1 MGATVKKGAIER
13 TNALAELGLNEEIL
27 RKVILEGEAARN
39 RCTANDAPC
48 IPGIVAWGAS
58 VRSLRDELIPQP
70 HNWVKNNDD
79 NFPTVVSPDGKIA
92 IAVATG
98 DEGTGQ
104 EKANPKTKYP
114 KGIAAEEAINRNLNS
129 LFAEVRAAA
138 QAEKEKRNNKQ
149 TWILLKHRNKDTVFA
164 ELSLPASMTKNEQV
178 KNWLTR
184 IILDPIKTDPNIEIE
199 DDSSEVPIDV
209 PVRRRS

>member
-13 TNALAELGLNEEIL
+13 TNALAELGLSEKIVRE
-27 RKVILEGEAARN
+27 VILDGEAARN
-39 RCTANDAPC
+39 SCTANDAPC
-48 IPGIVAWGAS
+48 IPGIIAWGRS
-58 VRSLRDELIPQP
+58 VRSLRDNLIPKG
-70 HNWVKNNDD
+70 WEKNNED
-79 NFPTVVSPDGKIA
+79 NFPTVVSPNGKIA

-114 KGIAAEEAINRNLNS
+114 KGVAAEEAINRNLNS

-138 QAEKEKRNNKQ
+138 QAEKDKRSNRQ
-149 TWILLKHRNKDTVFA
+149 TWILLKHREKDTVFS
-164 ELSLPASMTKNEQV
+164 ELSLPASMTKDEQV

-184 IILDPIKTDPNIEIE
+184 IILEPIKTDPNVEVQ
-199 DDSSEVPIDV
+199 DDSTAEPIDV